1 MANGCRLFLYLIFF
15 LFILIRVQSEDPVVE
30 TDSTLAQPMN
40 DEEAKSAT
48 ATLIAADDEGS
59 VLTNEQTIV
68 EGVDPEGENNETAAL
83 DDEPIIIKDEKPVQ
97 RGPLID
103 LFGQQLLSL
112 EMISESSAQL
122 IPHWTSDVLR
132 GKNVIGVYFSA
143 DWCGPCRNFTPELVA
158 FYKKINS
165 RRGKKD
171 QFEIVW
177 VSRCRDVKSFGQYF
191 THMGGWYAL
200 PPEEAMGER
209 GAKLA
214 EKYKVKSIPHLVLLD
229 DLGNI
234 ITYDARNK
242 IPQDKAGIGFP
253 WRNPLATLYMTLIP
267 RSLRL
272 MVKSQLALA
281 KDKVFGKVKQVIGLK
296 KKSTP
301 LNKLSMG

>member
-1 MANGCRLFLYLIFF
+1 MANGRRRRLVLHFLFF
-15 LFILIRVQSEDPVVE
+15 LFVLIRVQSEDPAIQ
-30 TDSTLAQPMN
+30 TDSTLSQPTT
-40 DEEAKSAT
+40 DEEVTSAT
-48 ATLIAADDEGS
+48 ATTSATNASDDEGS
-59 VLTNEQTIV
+59 HLTNEQTIV
-68 EGVDPEGENNETAAL
+68 EGADNKTAAV
-83 DDEPIIIKDEKPVQ
+83 DEEPIIIENDKPVQ

-143 DWCGPCRNFTPELVA
+143 DWCGPCRKFTPELVA
-158 FYKKINS
+158 FYKKVNS

-214 EKYKVKSIPHLVLLD
+214 EKFKVKSIPHLVLLD
-229 DLGNI
+229 DLGNV

-253 WRNPLATLYMTLIP
+253 WRNPLATLYMTLVP

-272 MVKSQLALA
+272 MVKSQLTLA
-281 KDKVFGKVKQVIGLK
+281 KDKVLGKVRQVIGLK
-296 KKSTP
+296 KRSSP